1 MRDVARRGAVWH
13 GAAMTS
19 RNRLSGGIF
28 LTIFILGGLAWGIFA
43 RDPMKGVVIGTALG
57 IVAAVLV
64 WVADSRR
71 R

>member
-1 MRDVARRGAVWH
+1 MARPGGVWH
-13 GAAMTS
+13 GAAMVS

-28 LTIFILGGLAWGIFA
+28 LTIFILGGLGWGIFA
-43 RDPMKGVVIGTALG
+43 CDPMKGVLIGTALG
-57 IVAAVLV
+57 IVAAVLL